1 MLIPKRLFVDVELV
15 RSAAINCG
23 GGSNHGAVQITS
35 AYEIA
40 VARYNHKNTKSAAK
54 WLLLGEIENLVGQLH
69 EIGARRTTK

>member
-1 MLIPKRLFVDVELV
+1 MVIPKRLFVDAELV

-23 GGSNHGAVQITS
+23 GGSNHSAVQITS

-40 VARYNHKNTKSAAK
+40 VACYNHKSTKPAAK
-54 WLLLGEIENLVGQLH
+54 RLLFDDVGNLVRQLH